1 MPDISSMM
9 MRNLN
14 CAPSLRCSGSAASS
28 MRFSRS
34 QTRSRDKLA
43 IAEVGVLAELLVE
56 ATEANRFVEHL
67 PLFTVKL
74 GELFSF
80 SFECA

>member
-1 MPDISSMM
+1 
-9 MRNLN
+9 
-14 CAPSLRCSGSAASS
+14 

-56 ATEANRFVEHL
+56 ATEVSRFVEHL
-67 PLFTVKL
+67 VLLSVKL